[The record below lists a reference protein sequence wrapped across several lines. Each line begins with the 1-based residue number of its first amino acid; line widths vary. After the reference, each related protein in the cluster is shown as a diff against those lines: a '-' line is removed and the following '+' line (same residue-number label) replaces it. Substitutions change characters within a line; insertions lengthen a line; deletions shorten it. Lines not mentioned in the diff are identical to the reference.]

1 MFFHRGTIEKA
12 LKPSQRKS
20 ITEFAAHFGT
30 GLSYEEKMRNKK
42 IAYAVLIT
50 AGILA
55 LIGLGFFVTDVLL
68 RITEVPY
75 TV

>member
-1 MFFHRGTIEKA
+1 MFFHKGTIEKA

-30 GLSYEEKMRNKK
+30 GLSYEEKVRNKK

-55 LIGLGFFVTDVLL
+55 LIGLGFFITDVLL
-68 RITEVPY
+68 RITETPY
-75 TV
+75 IA